1 MLKISRESEINLVNV
16 LIDNDIISGKD
27 LIDIKKISTENNKS
41 QIDAIFELKL
51 TDEQKIIDLLIK
63 EQNLETVDLKKV
75 EVTDEIKTVLP
86 SNYIKVNFV
95 APFKIDN
102 KTLHIAIPDSSKLGL
117 MRNLKAITKKNIELH
132 AAKITD
138 ISEFIEKL
146 SSETDEVTI
155 ASIRDENRKRIKT
168 FESDLGDAG
177 EVLEKAPEEDIEAI
191 ENESEVIKFSTAVVA
206 EAIKMGVSDIHIEPY
221 RFSSR
226 VRYRLDGML
235 QEQEQYKQFLHDN
248 YGAVVTRIK
257 IMGKLD
263 IAERRLP
270 QDGAINFKIENKVVD
285 LRLSILPTANNERI
299 VMRILNKDA
308 GDIKLEQLNFEEQ
321 DLKNLRKAIHS
332 TQGLILVTGPTGSGK
347 STTLYSI
354 LKEVS
359 KPHLNILTAE
369 DPVEYELDGVGQ
381 VQIKDHIGLTFASAL
396 RSFLRQDP
404 EIILVGEMRDK
415 ETVDIGL
422 KAALTGHLVF
432 STLHTNDAPS
442 TITRLQNMGTPDYL
456 ISAATQ
462 LVVAQRLARKNCKDC
477 RVPDDDVNPKVLQ
490 DLGFSAEQ
498 ASRVKAIK
506 GKGCAKCSNTGY
518 KGRQGI
524 YEILVVSKPLKEA
537 ILRQATTP
545 ELREIGIKEGFQT
558 MKDMGRRLIASG
570 ELNFREYESSFRRI
584 RMEAFTYKGISD
596 GKYVTG
602 DIEALNLDEA
612 SHLLKEKKIIIT
624 NIVKTKKKAGEKKK
638 SSGSSLF
645 GRSKK
650 VKIEDILIF
659 SKQFATM
666 VKAGLPI
673 LQVLA
678 MLRDQMESQGIKDI
692 IEDIRKSLEGGVNL
706 SKCFEKYP
714 QHFDNVYVTWSKA
727 GEARG

>member
-1 MLKISRESEINLVNV
+1 MLKISRESEINLINV
-16 LIDNDIISGKD
+16 LIDHDIISGKD
-27 LIDIKKISTENNKS
+27 LPNIKKVSTEGNKS
-41 QIDAIFELKL
+41 QIDAVFELKL
-51 TDEQKIIDLLIK
+51 CDENKILDVLVKEQSLDIIDLS
-63 EQNLETVDLKKV
+63 KV
-75 EVTDEIKTVLP
+75 EVTDEIKSVLP
-86 SNYIKVNFV
+86 SNYININFV
-95 APFKIDN
+95 APFKVDG
-102 KTLHIAIPDSSKLGL
+102 KSLHIAISDSSKLGL

-132 AAKITD
+132 AAKVSQ
-138 ISEFIEKL
+138 ISEFIQKLQNESGDVTTATIRKENKEK
-146 SSETDEVTI
+146 T
-155 ASIRDENRKRIKT
+155 KT
-168 FESDLGDAG
+168 FDSDLGEAG
-177 EVLEKAPEEDIEAI
+177 EVLENKPEEEVEAI

-206 EAIKMGVSDIHIEPY
+206 DAIKLGVSDIHIEPY

-235 QEQEQYKQFLHDN
+235 QEQEQYKKFLHDN
-248 YGAVVTRIK
+248 YGAVVTRFK

-270 QDGAINFKIENKVVD
+270 QDGAINFKIDGKVVD
-285 LRLSILPTANNERI
+285 LRLSILPTASNERI

-308 GDIKLEQLNFEEQ
+308 GDITLEQLNFEDQ

-381 VQIKDHIGLTFASAL
+381 VQIKDDIGLSFASAL

-462 LVVAQRLARKNCKDC
+462 MVLAQRLARRNCKDC
-477 RVPDDDVNPKVLQ
+477 RAPDEDVTPKVLT
-490 DLGFSAEQ
+490 DLGFTPEQ
-498 ASRVKAIK
+498 ASRVKAVK
-506 GKGCAKCSNTGY
+506 GKGCAKCKDTGY

-524 YEILVVSKPLKEA
+524 YEIMVVSKPIKEA
-537 ILRQATTP
+537 ILKQATTP
-545 ELREIGIKEGFQT
+545 ELRAIAVKEGFQT
-558 MKDMGRRLIASG
+558 MQDMGRRMIANG
-570 ELNFREYESSFRRI
+570 ELNFREYERVLSS
-584 RMEAFTYKGISD
+584 S
-596 GKYVTG
+596 
-602 DIEALNLDEA
+602 
-612 SHLLKEKKIIIT
+612 
-624 NIVKTKKKAGEKKK
+624 
-638 SSGSSLF
+638 
-645 GRSKK
+645 
-650 VKIEDILIF
+650 
-659 SKQFATM
+659 
-666 VKAGLPI
+666 
-673 LQVLA
+673 
-678 MLRDQMESQGIKDI
+678 
-692 IEDIRKSLEGGVNL
+692 
-706 SKCFEKYP
+706 
-714 QHFDNVYVTWSKA
+714 
-727 GEARG
+727 

>member
-1 MLKISRESEINLVNV
+1 MLKISRESEINLINV
-16 LIDNDIISGKD
+16 LIDNDVISGKD
-27 LIDIKKISTENNKS
+27 LINIKKKSSEGNKS
-41 QIDAIFELKL
+41 QIEAVFDLKL
-51 TDEQKIIDLLIK
+51 TDEKKILDILVK
-63 EQNLETVDLKKV
+63 EQNLEIIDLKKV
-75 EVTDEIKTVLP
+75 DVSPDIKSVLP
-86 SNYIKVNFV
+86 SNYIKINFV
-95 APFKIDN
+95 APFKMEG
-102 KTLHIAIPDSSKLGL
+102 KTLHIAIPDSSKLAL

-132 AAKITD
+132 AAPLTQ
-138 ISEFIEKL
+138 ISEFIEKI
-146 SSETDEVTI
+146 SSDGEVTT
-155 ASIRDENRKRIKT
+155 ASIRKENKEKQKT
-168 FESDLGDAG
+168 FDSDLGDAG
-177 EVLEKAPEEDIEAI
+177 EVLEKAPEEDVEAL

-206 EAIKMGVSDIHIEPY
+206 EAIKKGVSDIHIEPY

-235 QEQEQYKQFLHDN
+235 QEQEQYKNFLHDN
-248 YGAVVTRIK
+248 YGAVVTRFK

-270 QDGAINFKIENKVVD
+270 QDGAINFKIEGKVVD

-308 GDIKLEQLNFEEQ
+308 GDITLEQLNFEEQ
-321 DLKNLRKAIHS
+321 DLKSLRKSIHS

-381 VQIKDHIGLTFASAL
+381 VQIKDDIGLTFASAL

-462 LVVAQRLARKNCKDC
+462 LVVAQRLARKNCKNC
-477 RVPDDDVNPKVLQ
+477 KVPDDDVNPKVLQ

-506 GKGCAKCSNTGY
+506 GKGCETCGNTGY
-518 KGRQGI
+518 KCRKGI

-537 ILRQATTP
+537 ILRKATTP
-545 ELREIGIKEGFQT
+545 ELREIAVKEGFQT
-558 MKDMGRRLIASG
+558 MQDMGKRLIAG
-570 ELNFREYESSFRRI
+570 GDLNFREYER
-584 RMEAFTYKGISD
+584 
-596 GKYVTG
+596 
-602 DIEALNLDEA
+602 
-612 SHLLKEKKIIIT
+612 
-624 NIVKTKKKAGEKKK
+624 
-638 SSGSSLF
+638 
-645 GRSKK
+645 
-650 VKIEDILIF
+650 
-659 SKQFATM
+659 
-666 VKAGLPI
+666 
-673 LQVLA
+673 VLSN
-678 MLRDQMESQGIKDI
+678 E
-692 IEDIRKSLEGGVNL
+692 
-706 SKCFEKYP
+706 
-714 QHFDNVYVTWSKA
+714 
-727 GEARG
+727 

>member
-1 MLKISRESEINLVNV
+1 MLKISRESEINLINV
-16 LIDNDIISGKD
+16 LIDHDIISGKD
-27 LIDIKKISTENNKS
+27 LPNIKKVSTEGNKS
-41 QIDAIFELKL
+41 QIDAVFELKL
-51 TDEQKIIDLLIK
+51 CDENKILDVLVKEQSLDTIDLS
-63 EQNLETVDLKKV
+63 KV
-75 EVTDEIKTVLP
+75 EITDEIKSVLP
-86 SNYIKVNFV
+86 SNYININFV
-95 APFKIDN
+95 APFKVDG
-102 KTLHIAIPDSSKLGL
+102 KSLHIAISDSSKLGL

-132 AAKITD
+132 AAKVSQ
-138 ISEFIEKL
+138 ISEFIQKLQNESGDVTTATIRKENKEK
-146 SSETDEVTI
+146 T
-155 ASIRDENRKRIKT
+155 KT
-168 FESDLGDAG
+168 FDSDLGDAG
-177 EVLEKAPEEDIEAI
+177 EVLENKPEEEVEAI

-206 EAIKMGVSDIHIEPY
+206 DAIKLGVSDIHIEPY

-235 QEQEQYKQFLHDN
+235 QEQEQYKKFLHDN
-248 YGAVVTRIK
+248 YGAVVTRFK

-270 QDGAINFKIENKVVD
+270 QDGAINFKIDGKVVD
-285 LRLSILPTANNERI
+285 LRLSILPTASNERI

-308 GDIKLEQLNFEEQ
+308 GDITLEQLNFEDQ

-381 VQIKDHIGLTFASAL
+381 VQIKDDIGLSFASAL

-462 LVVAQRLARKNCKDC
+462 MVLAQRLARRNCKDC
-477 RVPDDDVNPKVLQ
+477 RAPDEDVTPKVLT
-490 DLGFSAEQ
+490 DLGFTPEQ
-498 ASRVKAIK
+498 ASRVKAVK
-506 GKGCAKCSNTGY
+506 GKGCAKCKDTGY

-524 YEILVVSKPLKEA
+524 YEIMVVSKPIKEA
-537 ILRQATTP
+537 ILKQATTP
-545 ELREIGIKEGFQT
+545 ELRAIAVKEGFQT
-558 MKDMGRRLIASG
+558 MQDMGRRMIANG
-570 ELNFREYESSFRRI
+570 ELNFREYERVLSS
-584 RMEAFTYKGISD
+584 S
-596 GKYVTG
+596 
-602 DIEALNLDEA
+602 
-612 SHLLKEKKIIIT
+612 
-624 NIVKTKKKAGEKKK
+624 
-638 SSGSSLF
+638 
-645 GRSKK
+645 
-650 VKIEDILIF
+650 
-659 SKQFATM
+659 
-666 VKAGLPI
+666 
-673 LQVLA
+673 
-678 MLRDQMESQGIKDI
+678 
-692 IEDIRKSLEGGVNL
+692 
-706 SKCFEKYP
+706 
-714 QHFDNVYVTWSKA
+714 
-727 GEARG
+727 

>member
-27 LIDIKKISTENNKS
+27 LINIKKVSTENNKS

-51 TDEQKIIDLLIK
+51 TDEKKIIDLLIK
-63 EQNLETVDLKKV
+63 EQNLETIDLKKV
-75 EVTDEIKTVLP
+75 QISEDVKTVLP

-95 APFKIDN
+95 APFKIEG

-132 AAKITD
+132 AAKISD
-138 ISEFIEKL
+138 ISEYIERL
-146 SSETDEVTI
+146 ANETDEVTI
-155 ASIRDENRKRIKT
+155 ASIRDENRKKIKT
-168 FESDLGDAG
+168 FETDLGEAG

-206 EAIKMGVSDIHIEPY
+206 EAIKLGVSDIHIEPY
-221 RFSSR
+221 RFTSR

-248 YGAVVTRIK
+248 YGAVVTRFK

-498 ASRVKAIK
+498 ASRVKATK

-570 ELNFREYESSFRRI
+570 ELNFREYERVLS
-584 RMEAFTYKGISD
+584 
-596 GKYVTG
+596 
-602 DIEALNLDEA
+602 
-612 SHLLKEKKIIIT
+612 
-624 NIVKTKKKAGEKKK
+624 GE
-638 SSGSSLF
+638 
-645 GRSKK
+645 
-650 VKIEDILIF
+650 
-659 SKQFATM
+659 
-666 VKAGLPI
+666 
-673 LQVLA
+673 
-678 MLRDQMESQGIKDI
+678 
-692 IEDIRKSLEGGVNL
+692 
-706 SKCFEKYP
+706 
-714 QHFDNVYVTWSKA
+714 
-727 GEARG
+727 

>member
-27 LIDIKKISTENNKS
+27 LINIKKVSTENNKS

-75 EVTDEIKTVLP
+75 EISEDVKTVLP

-95 APFKIDN
+95 APFKIEG

-138 ISEFIEKL
+138 ISEYIDRL

-155 ASIRDENRKRIKT
+155 ASIRDENRKKIKT

-206 EAIKMGVSDIHIEPY
+206 EAIKLGVSDIHIEPY
-221 RFSSR
+221 RFTSR

-235 QEQEQYKQFLHDN
+235 SEQEQYKQFLHDN
-248 YGAVVTRIK
+248 YGAVVTRFK

-270 QDGAINFKIENKVVD
+270 QDGAINFKIDNKVVD

-321 DLKNLRKAIHS
+321 DLANLRKAIHS

-359 KPHLNILTAE
+359 KPHINILTAE

-506 GKGCAKCSNTGY
+506 GKGCAKCNNSGY

-524 YEILVVSKPLKEA
+524 YEILVVSKPIKEA

-545 ELREIGIKEGFQT
+545 ELREIAVKEGFQT
-558 MKDMGRRLIASG
+558 MQDMGRRLIASG
-570 ELNFREYESSFRRI
+570 ELNFREYERVLS
-584 RMEAFTYKGISD
+584 
-596 GKYVTG
+596 
-602 DIEALNLDEA
+602 
-612 SHLLKEKKIIIT
+612 
-624 NIVKTKKKAGEKKK
+624 GE
-638 SSGSSLF
+638 
-645 GRSKK
+645 
-650 VKIEDILIF
+650 
-659 SKQFATM
+659 
-666 VKAGLPI
+666 
-673 LQVLA
+673 
-678 MLRDQMESQGIKDI
+678 
-692 IEDIRKSLEGGVNL
+692 
-706 SKCFEKYP
+706 
-714 QHFDNVYVTWSKA
+714 
-727 GEARG
+727 

>member
-1 MLKISRESEINLVNV
+1 MLKISRESEINLINV
-16 LIDNDIISGKD
+16 LIDHDIISGKD
-27 LIDIKKISTENNKS
+27 LPNIKKVSTEGNKS
-41 QIDAIFELKL
+41 QIDAVFELKL
-51 TDEQKIIDLLIK
+51 CDENKILDVLVKEQSLDTIDLS
-63 EQNLETVDLKKV
+63 KV
-75 EVTDEIKTVLP
+75 EVTDEIKSVLP
-86 SNYIKVNFV
+86 SNYININFV
-95 APFKIDN
+95 APFKVDG
-102 KTLHIAIPDSSKLGL
+102 KSLHIAISDSSKLGL

-132 AAKITD
+132 AAKVSQ
-138 ISEFIEKL
+138 ISEFIQKLQNESGDVTTATIRKENKEK
-146 SSETDEVTI
+146 T
-155 ASIRDENRKRIKT
+155 KT
-168 FESDLGDAG
+168 FDSDLGDAG
-177 EVLEKAPEEDIEAI
+177 EVLENKPEEEIEAI

-206 EAIKMGVSDIHIEPY
+206 DAIKLGVSDIHIEPY

-235 QEQEQYKQFLHDN
+235 QEQEQYKKFLHDN
-248 YGAVVTRIK
+248 YGAVVTRFK

-270 QDGAINFKIENKVVD
+270 QDGAINFKIDGKVVD
-285 LRLSILPTANNERI
+285 LRLSILPTASNERI

-308 GDIKLEQLNFEEQ
+308 GDITLEQLNFEDQ

-381 VQIKDHIGLTFASAL
+381 VQIKDDIGLSFASAL

-462 LVVAQRLARKNCKDC
+462 MVLAQRLARRNCKDC
-477 RVPDDDVNPKVLQ
+477 RAPDEDVTPKVLT
-490 DLGFSAEQ
+490 DLGFTPEQ
-498 ASRVKAIK
+498 ASRVKAVK
-506 GKGCAKCSNTGY
+506 GKGCAKCKDTGY

-524 YEILVVSKPLKEA
+524 YEIMVVSKPIKEA
-537 ILRQATTP
+537 ILKQATTP
-545 ELREIGIKEGFQT
+545 ELRAIAVKEGFQT
-558 MKDMGRRLIASG
+558 MQDMGRRMIANG
-570 ELNFREYESSFRRI
+570 ELNFREYERVLSS
-584 RMEAFTYKGISD
+584 S
-596 GKYVTG
+596 
-602 DIEALNLDEA
+602 
-612 SHLLKEKKIIIT
+612 
-624 NIVKTKKKAGEKKK
+624 
-638 SSGSSLF
+638 
-645 GRSKK
+645 
-650 VKIEDILIF
+650 
-659 SKQFATM
+659 
-666 VKAGLPI
+666 
-673 LQVLA
+673 
-678 MLRDQMESQGIKDI
+678 
-692 IEDIRKSLEGGVNL
+692 
-706 SKCFEKYP
+706 
-714 QHFDNVYVTWSKA
+714 
-727 GEARG
+727 

>member
-1 MLKISRESEINLVNV
+1 MLKISRESEINLINV
-16 LIDNDIISGKD
+16 LIDNDVISGKD
-27 LIDIKKISTENNKS
+27 LINIKKKSSEGNKS
-41 QIDAIFELKL
+41 QIEAVFDLKL
-51 TDEQKIIDLLIK
+51 TDEKKILDILVK
-63 EQNLETVDLKKV
+63 EQNLEIIDLKKV
-75 EVTDEIKTVLP
+75 EVSQDIKSVLP

-95 APFKIDN
+95 APFKMEG
-102 KTLHIAIPDSSKLGL
+102 KTLHIAIPDSSKLAL

-132 AAKITD
+132 AAPLTQ
-138 ISEFIEKL
+138 ISEFIEKI
-146 SSETDEVTI
+146 SSDGEVTT
-155 ASIRDENRKRIKT
+155 ASIRKENKEKQKT
-168 FESDLGDAG
+168 FDSELGEAG

-206 EAIKMGVSDIHIEPY
+206 EAIKKGVSDIHIEPY

-235 QEQEQYKQFLHDN
+235 QEQEQYKNFLHDN
-248 YGAVVTRIK
+248 YGAVVTRFK

-270 QDGAINFKIENKVVD
+270 QDGAINFKIEGKVVD

-308 GDIKLEQLNFEEQ
+308 GDITLEQLNFEEE
-321 DLKNLRKAIHS
+321 DLKSLRKSIHS

-381 VQIKDHIGLTFASAL
+381 VQIKDDIGLTFASAL

-456 ISAATQ
+456 ISAACQ
-462 LVVAQRLARKNCKDC
+462 LVVAQRLARKNCKNC
-477 RVPDDDVNPKVLQ
+477 KVPDDDVNPKVLQ

-506 GKGCAKCSNTGY
+506 GKGCETCSNTGY

-537 ILRQATTP
+537 ILRKATTP
-545 ELREIGIKEGFQT
+545 ELRQIAVKEGFQT
-558 MKDMGRRLIASG
+558 MQDMGKRLIASG
-570 ELNFREYESSFRRI
+570 DLNFREYER
-584 RMEAFTYKGISD
+584 
-596 GKYVTG
+596 
-602 DIEALNLDEA
+602 
-612 SHLLKEKKIIIT
+612 
-624 NIVKTKKKAGEKKK
+624 
-638 SSGSSLF
+638 
-645 GRSKK
+645 
-650 VKIEDILIF
+650 
-659 SKQFATM
+659 
-666 VKAGLPI
+666 
-673 LQVLA
+673 VLSN
-678 MLRDQMESQGIKDI
+678 E
-692 IEDIRKSLEGGVNL
+692 
-706 SKCFEKYP
+706 
-714 QHFDNVYVTWSKA
+714 
-727 GEARG
+727 